1 MFKKYKI
8 LSVHRDDA
16 YHHNFFGRRKNI
28 RGRIILMDAR
38 ISTIPGYSSGDFK
51 FVSGDDRDTHYA
63 LAFKLKELA

>member
-8 LSVHRDDA
+8 LSVHRDDG
-16 YHHNFFGRRKNI
+16 YHHASFGKRKSI
-28 RGRIILMDAR
+28 RGRVILMDAE

-51 FVSGDDRDTHYA
+51 FVSGDDRGTHYA